1 MKKKGVQ
8 VKTTEKEPEPLV
20 SETEAVS
27 TEDSAESMDSL
38 KERLALSQSRAEE
51 LLKSQQEACER
62 VTQLEVELRLAVE
75 SYRRLMVE
83 QNPEVIPEL
92 ISGQTVE
99 EINRS
104 LEVSRKLVARVK
116 QSLEKEAVLA
126 RVPLGQASRQK
137 PDFSSLSAREK
148 IKYAVGGTN

>member
-1 MKKKGVQ
+1 MKKKGAQ
-8 VKTTEKEPEPLV
+8 VKTTEKATEGLA
-20 SETEAVS
+20 SETEAV
-27 TEDSAESMDSL
+27 TPEDSAESMDSL
-38 KERLALSQSRAEE
+38 RERLALSQSRAEE
-51 LLKSQQEACER
+51 LLKSSREACER
-62 VTQLEVELRLAVE
+62 VTQLETELRLAVE

-104 LEVSRKLVARVK
+104 LELSRKLVARVK

>member
-116 QSLEKEAVLA
+116 QSLEKDAVLA

>member
-1 MKKKGVQ
+1 

-116 QSLEKEAVLA
+116 QSLEKDAVLA

>member
-1 MKKKGVQ
+1 M
-8 VKTTEKEPEPLV
+8 KTTEKEPEPLV

>member
-1 MKKKGVQ
+1 M
-8 VKTTEKEPEPLV
+8 KTTEKATEGLA
-20 SETEAVS
+20 SETEAV
-27 TEDSAESMDSL
+27 TPEDSAESMDSL
-38 KERLALSQSRAEE
+38 RERLALSQSRAEE
-51 LLKSQQEACER
+51 LLESSREACER
-62 VTQLEVELRLAVE
+62 VTQLETELRLAVE

-104 LEVSRKLVARVK
+104 LELSRKLVARVK

>member
-1 MKKKGVQ
+1 M
-8 VKTTEKEPEPLV
+8 KTTEKEPEPLV

-116 QSLEKEAVLA
+116 QSLEKDAVLA

>member
-1 MKKKGVQ
+1 MQ
-8 VKTTEKEPEPLV
+8 VKTTEKATEGLA
-20 SETEAVS
+20 SETEAV
-27 TEDSAESMDSL
+27 TPEDSAESMDSL
-38 KERLALSQSRAEE
+38 RERLALSQSRAEE
-51 LLKSQQEACER
+51 LLKSSCEASER
-62 VTQLEVELRLAVE
+62 VTQLETELRLAVE

-99 EINRS
+99 EINSS
-104 LEVSRKLVARVK
+104 LDLSRKLVARVK

>member
-1 MKKKGVQ
+1 M
-8 VKTTEKEPEPLV
+8 KTTEKATEGLA
-20 SETEAVS
+20 SEIEAVAQ
-27 TEDSAESMDSL
+27 EDSAESMDSL
-38 KERLALSQSRAEE
+38 RERLALSQSRAEE
-51 LLKSQQEACER
+51 LLESSREACER
-62 VTQLEVELRLAVE
+62 VTQLETELRLAVE

-104 LEVSRKLVARVK
+104 LELSRKLVARVK